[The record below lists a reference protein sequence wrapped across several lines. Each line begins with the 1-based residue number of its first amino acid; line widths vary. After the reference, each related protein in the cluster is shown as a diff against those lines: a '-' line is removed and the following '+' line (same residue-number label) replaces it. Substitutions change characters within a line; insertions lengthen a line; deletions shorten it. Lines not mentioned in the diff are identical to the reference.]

1 MVEKSGNG
9 GRIKA
14 SKQNITELISFIN
27 YQSSIMNTRQEKM
40 EAFGRLL
47 DIMDDL
53 REKCPWDQK
62 QTFETLRH
70 LTLEETYELSDALL
84 NEDLQEIK
92 KELGDVL
99 LHLVFYAK
107 IGSEKQSFDIADVI
121 NSLNDKLIFRHPH
134 IYGDTVAEDEETV
147 KQNWEKLKLKEGNKS
162 VLSGVPKGLPP
173 IIKAYRIQDKVKGI
187 GFEFASADEAW
198 EKVREELQEFHQETD
213 RDKKEIELGDVF
225 FSLINYARISGLNAD
240 TALEKTNA
248 KFISRFQKMEEI
260 AINKNF
266 VLADLNVIEMDK
278 LWEEAKLSEK

>member
-1 MVEKSGNG
+1 LFS
-9 GRIKA
+9 
-14 SKQNITELISFIN
+14 
-27 YQSSIMNTRQEKM
+27 SSIYFEKFCKKDWEWKAEIAAQKNYKKMNTRQEKM

-107 IGSEKQSFDIADVI
+107 IGSEKKSFDIADVI
-121 NSLNDKLIFRHPH
+121 NSLNEKLIFRHPH
-134 IYGDTVAEDEETV
+134 IYGDTVAEDEEMV

-162 VLSGVPKGLPP
+162 VLSGVTKGTPSL
-173 IIKAYRIQDKVKGI
+173 IKAYRIQDKVKGI
-187 GFEFASADEAW
+187 GFEFDSADEAW

-213 RDKKEIELGDVF
+213 KHKKEIELGDVF
-225 FSLINYARISGLNAD
+225 FSLINYARISGMNAD
-240 TALEKTNA
+240 TALEKTNS

-260 AINKNF
+260 AINKNL
-266 VLADLNVIEMDK
+266 VLADLNLVEMDE
-278 LWEEAKLSEK
+278 LWEEAKVSEK